1 MSLLLLWVVLA
12 LGCAVW
18 NGRKAREDVKVAVA
32 LGLLLAWEIGAWIAM
47 SRRML

>member
-32 LGLLLAWEIGAWIAM
+32 LHCHP
-47 SRRML
+47 